1 MVKIDLLIANIMKK
15 GVQFKILRTKVKM
28 YDGSKNFPST
38 TINEIIHQTVYD
50 IIETNFIY
58 ILQSAMVNFYAALYN
73 SRLQMTCNKR

>member
-1 MVKIDLLIANIMKK
+1 MVKIDLLIA
-15 GVQFKILRTKVKM
+15 KIIQKEV
-28 YDGSKNFPST
+28 NFTYSLQRLKCST
-38 TINEIIHQTVYD
+38 TINEIIHKTVYD